1 MPYRY
6 DSLDPDVRRHMVDE
20 LNHDIE
26 NGRLHLSDHLTD
38 AGREAW
44 PNLLWEAAE
53 SHNDGWLAAQ
63 LRRHG
68 YVSAGETSAG
78 KGKGNP
84 DPGVLLAESE
94 FNRFYIRGVC
104 ADALKK
110 GKQDVEICQGGN
122 LSSDAR
128 SRVGKKTPARK
139 LLNTLR
145 NDTEVES
152 SLGVPAG
159 TISGL
164 TVKR

>member
-1 MPYRY
+1 
-6 DSLDPDVRRHMVDE
+6 MVAE
-20 LNHDIE
+20 LNQDIE
-26 NGRLHLSDHLTD
+26 NARVHLSGLLTD

-68 YVSAGETSAG
+68 YVNAAADAG
-78 KGKGNP
+78 KKGGKGGD
-84 DPGVLLAESE
+84 DPGTALAENE
-94 FNRFYIRGVC
+94 FNRLYIRGVC
-104 ADALKK
+104 ADVLAK
-110 GKQDVEICQGGN
+110 GKQDVEITKGLQSGN
-122 LSSDAR
+122 LTSDAQ

-139 LLNTLR
+139 LLNAIR
-145 NDTEVES
+145 NTSEIES